1 SVFTSNDSRC
11 ALFGPRLSEH
21 AFRRLR
27 VEGVEVR
34 IRDQR
39 EPEVM
44 PGLLG
49 VAELVMDHPGVEE
62 QPRVPR
68 SELQGLRD
76 GGEGLP
82 GGTVLQ
88 QRSEEHT
95 SELQSR

>member
-1 SVFTSNDSRC
+1 M
-11 ALFGPRLSEH
+11 
-21 AFRRLR
+21 
-27 VEGVEVR
+27 R

-62 QPRVPR
+62 QPRVAR

-82 GGTVLQ
+82 GEPFFSRAQ
-88 QRSEEHT
+88 ART
-95 SELQSR
+95 S